1 MSLLIFLIG
10 IPSMVGFGGV
20 NFFTDFVFYEGG
32 VKSFMDVITDI
43 FSVIGLPLGGWLM
56 TIFIATRWKAK
67 NLSEELSHG
76 YEGYK
81 GSLAEKFI
89 NTMIVYVSP
98 LILGLVFVL
107 TVLQK
112 FFEISLF

>member
-10 IPSMVGFGGV
+10 IPSMIGFGGV
-20 NFFTDFVFYEGG
+20 DLFTDFAYYEGR

-76 YEGYK
+76 YDTYI
-81 GSLAEKFI
+81 GSWAEKFI
-89 NTMIVYVSP
+89 NTMIVYVAP
-98 LILGLVFVL
+98 FILGLVFFL
-107 TVLQK
+107 TILQK
-112 FFEISLF
+112 FFNVSLF